1 MSGRFAKNNAGK
13 IVGSLKNFYL
23 PDVSLLALAA
33 SSNAASGK
41 DYSKDLIAFF
51 QTNTDH
57 HRGEMLP
64 RARIHL
70 SGDGSVPH
78 WVVSFYK
85 SG

>member
-1 MSGRFAKNNAGK
+1 MVCDIRSILVETGPHWFMSGRFAKNNAGK

-51 QTNTDH
+51 
-57 HRGEMLP
+57 
-64 RARIHL
+64 
-70 SGDGSVPH
+70 
-78 WVVSFYK
+78 
-85 SG
+85 

>member
-41 DYSKDLIAFF
+41 DYNKDLIAFF
-51 QTNTDH
+51 
-57 HRGEMLP
+57 
-64 RARIHL
+64 
-70 SGDGSVPH
+70 
-78 WVVSFYK
+78 
-85 SG
+85 